1 MSLKTAPTRATPRN
15 RCIAESAVLGPGSYV
30 AEGALIGEA
39 VKVGPGAVVL
49 SGGTEAI
56 ETTVICAGAEIGA
69 NATVLA
75 GVKIGIRARVAPGA
89 VVTRSV
95 PPLAVVEGNPARIT
109 GYVETSQVDFPQ
121 SIAPGIP
128 ETSIRSSKV
137 KGVTFH
143 NLRMVYDLR
152 GNLSAGEFEK
162 DIPFK
167 PLRYFL
173 VFEVPTAESRGEHAH
188 LKCEQFLVAVR
199 GSINVIADDG
209 QTREEFILNRPDTG
223 LYLPPMVWGIQY
235 HYSADAVLLV
245 FASEYYDPAD
255 YVRDYSDFL
264 KLVKTRP
271 NN

>member
-1 MSLKTAPTRATPRN
+1 MEGALMPPKAR
-15 RCIAESAVLGPGSYV
+15 RCIAESAVLMPGSYV
-30 AEGALIGEA
+30 ADGALIGDG
-39 VKVGPGAVVL
+39 VTVGPGAVVL
-49 SGGTEAI
+49 SEGREGGDG
-56 ETTVICAGAEIGA
+56 TVICAGAEIGA
-69 NATVLA
+69 NATVLS
-75 GVKIGIRARVAPGA
+75 GVKIGIRARIAPGA

-95 PPLAVVEGNPARIT
+95 PPLAIVEGNPARIT
-109 GYVETSQVDFPQ
+109 GYVETSPVQFAD
-121 SIAPGIP
+121 SIRPGVP
-128 ETSIRSSKV
+128 ETATRSSKV

-162 DIPFK
+162 EIPFK

-173 VFEVPTAESRGEHAH
+173 VLEVPTAESRGEHAH

-235 HYSADAVLLV
+235 RYSADAVLLV

-255 YVRDYSDFL
+255 YVRDYAEFL
-264 KLVKTRP
+264 KLVKARP
-271 NN
+271 PE